1 MDVILFGA
9 GEVCDSFIK
18 RLPKRFSILAVADN
32 NEDLHGKFKDKL
44 PIISPNDI
52 HIYEPDFIILSCLRR
67 HVSDICAQLVKLGLD
82 DLYLPFPYDEESE
95 KKDREKQEAKGLIGR
110 ELVGGIIESK
120 NVNGSVF
127 YHISL
132 ANNFEEYRK
141 KYISRPMK
149 RFLHIGSGH
158 SLGVEIYS
166 LLRWGGE
173 WTAIEP
179 FPGLSGKYPFNDHV
193 SMIKKL
199 IGLFNVPFYANND
212 IVFNNDVESCHLH
225 VHDSKS
231 TRLNY
236 FPDINLEDFNDDE
249 KFDVC
254 YSCAVME
261 HVVDI
266 NSFVAKTYELLALGG
281 FAFHWIDLR
290 DHRDFSRPLDFLT
303 IGKSEWC
310 EYYGDSGHFFHGN
323 QLRYSDYRQIFLQHG
338 FRIVAEDKYMK
349 NDREYIQEVSVD
361 FADEYASLAW
371 EDLEVAGVLFVLE
384 KPSQDS

>member
-9 GEVCDSFIK
+9 GDVCDSFIK
-18 RLPKRFSILAVADN
+18 RLPNRFSILAIADN
-32 NEDLHGKFKDKL
+32 NEDLHGKFKGEL

-52 HIYEPDFIILSCLRR
+52 HIYEPDFIVLSCLQR
-67 HVSDICAQLVKLGLD
+67 HVADIRAQLLRLGLD

-95 KKDREKQEAKGLIGR
+95 IKDRQKQEVKGLIGR
-110 ELVGGIIESK
+110 DLVGEIIDSK
-120 NVNGSVF
+120 NISGSVF

-132 ANNFEEYRK
+132 GNHFDKYRK
-141 KYISRPMK
+141 KHISKPAN

-179 FPGLSGKYPFNDHV
+179 FPGLGGIYPFNDHV
-193 SMIKKL
+193 SMIKDL
-199 IGLFNVPFYANND
+199 MGLFNVPCNVNDD
-212 IVFNNDVESCHLH
+212 IVFNSDVELFHLREH
-225 VHDSKS
+225 QG

-236 FPDINLEDFNDDE
+236 FPDMKLEDFNDD
-249 KFDVC
+249 KKYDAC

-266 NSFVAKTYELLALGG
+266 HAFVAKTFELLASGG

-303 IGKSEWC
+303 IGKSVWC
-310 EYYGDSGHFFHGN
+310 EHYGDAGHFLHGN
-323 QLRYSDYRQIFLQHG
+323 QLRYSDYRQTFLQHG
-338 FRIVAEDKYMK
+338 FRIVAEEVYMK
-349 NDREYIQEVSVD
+349 NNKNYIQEVSVD
-361 FADEYASLAW
+361 FADEYTSLAW

-384 KPSQDS
+384 KPSHDS

>member
-1 MDVILFGA
+1 MDVILFGG

-18 RLPKRFSILAVADN
+18 RLPKRFSILAIADN
-32 NEDLHGKFKDKL
+32 NESLHGQFKGEF
-44 PIISPNDI
+44 PIISPDEI
-52 HIYEPDFIILSCLRR
+52 HLYKPDFIIISCLRR
-67 HVSDICAQLVKLGLD
+67 HVSDICDQLVQLGLD

-95 KKDREKQEAKGLIGR
+95 TRDRERQEAKGIIGR
-110 ELVGGIIESK
+110 DLVGEIIGSENTS
-120 NVNGSVF
+120 GSVF

-132 ANNFEEYRK
+132 GNNFEKCRK
-141 KYISRPMK
+141 QYISRPAN

-179 FPGLSGKYPFNDHV
+179 FPGLSGKYPLNDHV
-193 SMIKKL
+193 SMIKYL
-199 IGLFNVPFYANND
+199 MGLFNVPCKVID
-212 IVFNNDVESCHLH
+212 GLVFNNDIESFHLH
-225 VHDSKS
+225 DNDG

-236 FPDINLEDFNDDE
+236 FPDIKLEDFNDDE
-249 KFDVC
+249 KYDIC

-261 HVVDI
+261 HVVDV
-266 NSFVAKTYELLALGG
+266 NLFVVKTFELLASGG

-303 IGKSEWC
+303 IGKSEWRDH
-310 EYYGDSGHFFHGN
+310 YGYAGHFLHGN
-323 QLRYSDYRQIFLQHG
+323 QLRYSDYRQIFLQCG
-338 FRIVAEDKYMK
+338 FRIVAEDIYMK
-349 NDREYIQEVSVD
+349 NDRKYIQEVSAD
-361 FADEYASLAW
+361 FADEYTSLEW

-384 KPSQDS
+384 KPSHDS

>member
-18 RLPKRFSILAVADN
+18 RLPKRFSILAIADN
-32 NEDLHGKFKDKL
+32 NESLHGKFKREL
-44 PIISPNDI
+44 PIISPDEI
-52 HIYEPDFIILSCLRR
+52 HLYNPDFIILSCLRK
-67 HVSDICAQLVKLGLD
+67 HHSDIFFHLVKLGLD
-82 DLYLPFPYDEESE
+82 DLYLPFPYDDESE
-95 KKDREKQEAKGLIGR
+95 IIDQRRQESKGIIGR
-110 ELVGGIIESK
+110 YIYDEVMDSK
-120 NVNGSVF
+120 SNNGSLF

-132 ANNFEEYRK
+132 GNKFEECRREFL
-141 KYISRPMK
+141 STPAN

-158 SLGVEIYS
+158 SLGLEIYS

-179 FPGLSGKYPFNDHV
+179 FPGLGGEYPFEQHC
-193 SMIKKL
+193 SMIEGL
-199 IGLFNVPFYANND
+199 MRLFNVPCHINDKILFNTDASFRLHDNN
-212 IVFNNDVESCHLH
+212 SA
-225 VHDSKS
+225 
-231 TRLNY
+231 RLNY
-236 FPDINLEDFNDDE
+236 FQDKKLEDFNEDE
-249 KFDVC
+249 KYDVC

-266 NSFVAKTYELLALGG
+266 HSFVAKTFELLASGG

-303 IGKSEWC
+303 IGKAEWRNH
-310 EYYGDSGHFFHGN
+310 YGDAGHFLHGN
-323 QLRYSDYRQIFLQHG
+323 QLRYSDYQQIFLQCG

-349 NDREYIQEVSVD
+349 NDREHIQEVSVD
-361 FADEYASLAW
+361 FADEYASLGW

-384 KPSQDS
+384 KPSHDS